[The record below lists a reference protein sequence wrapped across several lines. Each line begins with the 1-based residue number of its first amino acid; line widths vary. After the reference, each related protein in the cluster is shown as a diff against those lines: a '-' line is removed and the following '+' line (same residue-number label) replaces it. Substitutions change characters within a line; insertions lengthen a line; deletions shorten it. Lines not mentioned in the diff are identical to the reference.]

1 VYVGVVSSYVRL
13 CVPHNRRYVVPLPS
27 GLDLETACLLPCS
40 GLTAYSAIKKTK
52 TGPNDFLVIIGAR
65 RFIFIYFIP
74 ICSPTAQGW
83 VAWG

>member
-1 VYVGVVSSYVRL
+1 
-13 CVPHNRRYVVPLPS
+13 VPLPS

-65 RFIFIYFIP
+65 RFIFSIVFQY
-74 ICSPTAQGW
+74 
-83 VAWG
+83 

>member
-1 VYVGVVSSYVRL
+1 M
-13 CVPHNRRYVVPLPS
+13 PLPS

-52 TGPNDFLVIIGAR
+52 TGPNDFLVIIGVSLFHYFHYF
-65 RFIFIYFIP
+65 RFILILFDF
-74 ICSPTAQGW
+74 SPTTQGW